1 MVSIPKKLVL
11 AVVALIVVLS
21 IGNIVQLISPVG
33 EGSDETTNAP
43 RTSTTEI
50 TTNSTDAPTSVPNS
64 STSSSTTTTT
74 TTTTTR
80 TGVRGRPLYF
90 EPLSLAA
97 LNTRLSSGYA
107 FESSVSIKDGESSG
121 SGWVNTGA
129 KRVMLTVDTGD
140 DATELRQSDSI
151 IYVNVGQLGGPG
163 PTWVSLDAARQS
175 SEFATKSVR
184 SFLRSHSPEF
194 LLMSLSSASN
204 VEKVAADSNGT
215 HFRARV
221 GGAITTFAPL
231 VDVIDPSS
239 GAGETS
245 VDVWI
250 DTEFHISRIVLSS
263 DDVSITHTLSSF
275 GSPPTISVPAISD
288 TAALD
293 SASGRFLFGPSTQ
306 PPSSGTSTHAV
317 TVNPSIEI
325 HDGIIRG
332 TLGAT
337 STTNETLRY
346 EFVDS
351 GAGGKLDLGVVPTN
365 GSSID
370 PQSFTALP
378 YATWL
383 DQGSGKGSETF
394 TVKVRETTAFGQ
406 YLIDLPLI
414 GGIAEPVIDFIQD
427 SPSAQQ
433 LASTIGVAVD
443 APIQVST
450 NVLAPADAPVAFTYG
465 ITSFDG
471 TRISVNFFPASGL
484 IAGTTASTVLEAADL
499 GRPGA
504 TNPYAVHDERAFVPG
519 PATLRNSTTLNVPD
533 FNVVTWDQRGSYAS
547 GGTMQL
553 AHAYYEARDVS
564 EIISWIASYTPAS
577 LNGAND
583 PAIGMVGGGAGGATQ
598 LVTAGN
604 DPRIDAIVPAATW
617 NSLTAALAPFE
628 IVDTTATR
636 TFLAAL
642 DQPHVRLSQQLRQAL
657 AGGIADGRF
666 SDEGV
671 ARLSSSGIG
680 AELFQLQAPILMI
693 QSADDR
699 LFPLAETV
707 DTAQSVMS
715 NPFGTPVKIIFT
727 DGDESDSAAMASIRN
742 DSVKWLQ
749 KYVSGVPIPDSY
761 QPNFR
766 YWDQNGQSYDSNLHP
781 FDSGFNEP
789 TPVEATSTGG
799 TLQFGSS
806 PHGTVTLTA
815 RIDGSKSVVGRP
827 TISFTY
833 TGSGTA
839 RAVFARV
846 IDSAT
851 GKVLN
856 PAATPIPV
864 TLDGSTRT
872 VSVPLRDIVFSAGAG
887 SNLVVEI
894 SPTDSS
900 FARSATGQINVT
912 SVVAAFPIKSP

>member
-107 FESSVSIKDGESSG
+107 FESSVSINDGESSG

-383 DQGSGKGSETF
+383 DQGSGKGGETF

-484 IAGTTASTVLEAADL
+484 VAGTTASTVLEAADL

-564 EIISWIASYTPAS
+564 EIIS
-577 LNGAND
+577 
-583 PAIGMVGGGAGGATQ
+583 
-598 LVTAGN
+598 GN

-707 DTAQSVMS
+707 DTAQSVLS

-894 SPTDSS
+894 SPTNSS
-900 FARSATGQINVT
+900 FARSATGQIDVT